1 MRRIAYVVSLPTDQ
15 PVIVLL
21 LIFCINE
28 KKLSG
33 ELWNKIHWDINL
45 KLIMDF
51 NLSLFH
57 VTCYIDR
64 NWTKLLAI
72 SALTDLKAT
81 FSAKKGE
88 LILENSLTSL
98 WYKTPSKNIP

>member
-1 MRRIAYVVSLPTDQ
+1 
-15 PVIVLL
+15 
-21 LIFCINE
+21 
-28 KKLSG
+28 
-33 ELWNKIHWDINL
+33 
-45 KLIMDF
+45 MDF

-98 WYKTPSKNIP
+98 